1 MSGQFGQI
9 VFVIWRESVE
19 ALLVIGILHAWLAR
33 QADPTTARAGR
44 HYLWLGVL
52 AGLGLAVAL
61 AAILL
66 FFAENLPEGAQDYF
80 MTAMV
85 LIAAALILQ
94 MVFWLRR
101 HGRSLKTDLEAGLD
115 QAAAQ
120 ARHWGLFIL
129 AMLAVAREGSETV
142 VFLYGILA
150 AGASS
155 LGPTLGGIA
164 IGLAAAL
171 FTYWLLQY
179 GSKHLSWRLFFR
191 VTEVMLLLLACSL
204 VMNGADHLYGL
215 GLLPFLGG
223 TVWDSSFLLDD
234 GNTFGGLVSALTGYR
249 ARPDVLS
256 LVVFAVY
263 WALVLWR
270 LSRSRAVLNAGPNG
284 LATQQSRPRASGRIG
299 DQEKAL

>member
-9 VFVIWRESVE
+9 VFIIWRESVE
-19 ALLVIGILHAWLAR
+19 ALLVVGILHAWLAR
-33 QADPTTARAGR
+33 QTDPVTATTGR
-44 HYLWLGVL
+44 RYLWLGVL

-85 LIAAALILQ
+85 LVAAALILQ

-101 HGRSLKTDLEAGLD
+101 HARKMKQELEAGLD
-115 QAAAQ
+115 RAAAQ

-150 AGASS
+150 AGAYS
-155 LGPTLGGIA
+155 LAPTLVAIA
-164 IGLAAAL
+164 IGFGSAV
-171 FTYWLLQY
+171 FTYWLLQF
-179 GSKHLSWRLFFR
+179 GSKHLSWRIFFR
-191 VTEVMLLLLACSL
+191 ATEVMLLLLACSL
-204 VMNGADHLYGL
+204 VMNGVDHLYGL
-215 GLLPFLGG
+215 GVIPSLGG

-249 ARPDVLS
+249 SRPDVLS
-256 LVVFAVY
+256 LAVFVIY
-263 WALVLWR
+263 WGLVLWR
-270 LSRSRAVLNAGPNG
+270 LSRTRAAIISN
-284 LATQQSRPRASGRIG
+284 PRVA
-299 DQEKAL
+299 